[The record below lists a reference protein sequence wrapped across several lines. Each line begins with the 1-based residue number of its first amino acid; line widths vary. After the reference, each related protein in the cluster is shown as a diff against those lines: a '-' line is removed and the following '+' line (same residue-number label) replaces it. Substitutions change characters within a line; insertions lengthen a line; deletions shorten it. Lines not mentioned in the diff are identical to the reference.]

1 MTLPSQLHYLPCRS
15 TDWRRA
21 AYLLHRESPHGLSL
35 HPDDQLEFRDQMA
48 RYHLPCEAWI
58 DFRIL
63 TRWVQAGVP
72 IPLIVILDFV
82 LSQQRANGSWSVDGR
97 LPNSGACYRSLEYA
111 ARMGLEENDA
121 RLEKG
126 LDFLENSLE
135 KGGLRSPGPLPGMPT
150 EVGTTARCLHV
161 FSLLRPDSPAV
172 REMQSWL
179 FARLLVSGELACWHT
194 DCLIDDP
201 DQGITGA
208 TSLALFALLRCGPSD
223 RETLGRV
230 VRWLLRTQNPDG
242 GWPDKTGASSS
253 IDNTYN
259 VSRALIE
266 AGNQGIPIEGLKEAL
281 AKAERF
287 VHLPVHLHSTSP
299 SRLAMTLRARLL
311 FARRAFERPV
321 IESVDALV
329 RCQEHWYTPNA
340 HYYNAILICGLALA
354 EWLDKAREE
363 GNPYERTRDSR
374 GLRFLLDFPVNIPPF
389 YPGYRGGL
397 YERVL
402 GALAAGHMYP
412 AASII
417 EETFTI
423 RDFGGM
429 VLGLILFF
437 AFYVNTDLLHAV
449 MVRGEGHAYTL
460 PFALLYAAWLSLKW
474 RDRST
479 TSNFLATTLFAWG
492 LALGLM
498 AWLGTTWGKTDGGIP
513 SWHDWRDPAFWR
525 LGLFFA
531 LMIDAG
537 RRLVRQTHLDRIFTR
552 NGPNR

>member
-1 MTLPSQLHYLPCRS
+1 M
-15 TDWRRA
+15 DWRRA
-21 AYLLHRESPHGLSL
+21 AYLLHRESPHGLAL
-35 HPDDQLEFRDQMA
+35 NPDDPLEFRDQMD
-48 RYHLPCEAWI
+48 RYHLPSEAWI

-63 TRWVQAGVP
+63 TRWIRAGVP

-82 LSQQRANGSWSVDGR
+82 LSQQCPDGSWSVDGR

-111 ARMGLEENDA
+111 ARMGLGDKDV
-121 RLEKG
+121 RLKKG
-126 LDFLENSLE
+126 LDFLEISLE
-135 KGGLRSPGPLPGMPT
+135 KGGLRSPGPLPGMPL

-172 REMQSWL
+172 LEMQSWL
-179 FARLLVSGELACWHT
+179 YARLFVSGELACWHT
-194 DCLIDDP
+194 DYVIDDP
-201 DQGITGA
+201 NQGITGA
-208 TSLALFALLRCGPSD
+208 TSLALFALLRCGAPD
-223 RETLGRV
+223 REMVGRV
-230 VRWLLRTQNPDG
+230 VRWLLRVQNPDG
-242 GWPDKTGASSS
+242 GWPDKPGALSS

-259 VSRALIE
+259 VSRALLE
-266 AGNQGIPIEGLKEAL
+266 ARKRGVTIEGLNEAL
-281 AKAERF
+281 AKTEQF
-287 VHLPVHLHSTSP
+287 VYQPVHLHSASP
-299 SRLAMTLRARLL
+299 SSLAMTLRARLL
-311 FARRAFERPV
+311 FTRGAFDRPV
-321 IESVDALV
+321 IESVDALEQ
-329 RCQEHWYTPNA
+329 CKEHWYTPTA

-374 GLRFLLDFPVNIPPF
+374 GLRFLLDFPVDIPPF
-389 YPGYRGGL
+389 CPGYRGGI
-397 YERVL
+397 YERLL
-402 GALAAGHMYP
+402 GALAAGRMYP
-412 AASII
+412 AASLI

-437 AFYVNTDLLHAV
+437 AVYVDADLLHAV

-460 PFALLYAAWLSLKW
+460 PFGLLYAAWLLLKW

-479 TSNFLATTLFAWG
+479 TLNFLATTLLAWG
-492 LALGLM
+492 LAMGLM
-498 AWLGTTWGKTDGGIP
+498 AWLGTAWKTGGEIP

-537 RRLVRQTHLDRIFTR
+537 RRLVRQTHLDRIFIR
-552 NGPNR
+552 NSPNR